1 MKIATTERTWRFR
14 SPLNFF
20 GLDDDYIKN
29 VYEEF
34 FLMKYHGGWSF
45 IEAYNLP
52 IVIRRWFLERLVK
65 EIKKEAEQAKKASNN
80 SKR

>member
-1 MKIATTERTWRFR
+1 
-14 SPLNFF
+14 LNFF
-20 GLDDDYIKN
+20 GLSDEYIRD

-52 IVIRRWFLERLVK
+52 IVIRRWFLNRLVE
-65 EIKKEAEQAKKASNN
+65 EIKNEAEQAKKAHSK